1 MGFINW
7 LYESSTT
14 DAAGALDS
22 IIGFLTKANR
32 DTNGDQMLTM
42 AKGIKDHYGKKKS
55 FSPGQASWIYNTSKA
70 LFKKG

>member
-1 MGFINW
+1 MSFMEH

-14 DAAGALDS
+14 DAAAALDS
-22 IIGFLTKANR
+22 IIGFLTKATR
-32 DTNGDQMLTM
+32 DKKGDEMLTM

-55 FSPGQASWIYNTSKA
+55 FSPGQASWIANVSRA